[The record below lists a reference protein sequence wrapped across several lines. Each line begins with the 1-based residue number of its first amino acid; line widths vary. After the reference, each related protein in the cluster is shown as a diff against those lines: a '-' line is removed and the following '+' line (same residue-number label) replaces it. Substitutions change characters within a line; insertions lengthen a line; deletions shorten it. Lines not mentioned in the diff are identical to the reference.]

1 MKQVIIIVLSSLAN
15 LAIGQVILDPL
26 PDQTIGREGVF
37 SNIVL
42 DNYTANEVFWEVE
55 FVQPSTKDVN
65 PGWQVN
71 SSQFQFEMN
80 ITAAVY
86 SKGSLALGG
95 DHLLSVVDGQ
105 GTVRSVGS
113 GTEFQDHWIYFLT
126 VYSNTN
132 GEELYF
138 KFFDNAIEQILNG
151 KQSFEFKSNDILGQ
165 PDVPYEVIVSNIS
178 YILNDGLLS
187 FEIDDPNFIGTEK
200 LAVTARSLSDPADL
214 AMDTIDLTVKDDYT
228 PVLLSIPDQL
238 SNFNE
243 AFEGFDLDDFTTLKD
258 GDEVTYSFDG
268 QLELQVDID
277 LNHVVTITK
286 PQNWSGAETII
297 ITVTDQ
303 SVNAFSSSTT
313 VTFTGKPEDQ
323 APVIADI
330 ANQTTGVGGFFE
342 SINLSEFVTA
352 GNVEAI
358 KWQVDFITDSVV
370 SAPDWSVNANEFQFN
385 MSMTS
390 TVKSLGERLE
400 GANHK
405 LAAYSATEQK
415 MVGETEA
422 IEVEGGWFFFLTIN
436 SNTDKDSIY
445 FLSLIHI

>member
-178 YILNDGLLS
+178 YIFND
-187 FEIDDPNFIGTEK
+187 T
-200 LAVTARSLSDPADL
+200 
-214 AMDTIDLTVKDDYT
+214 
-228 PVLLSIPDQL
+228 
-238 SNFNE
+238 FNNQ
-243 AFEGFDLDDFTTLKD
+243 AF
-258 GDEVTYSFDG
+258 
-268 QLELQVDID
+268 LQGSQQRFA
-277 LNHVVTITK
+277 LF
-286 PQNWSGAETII
+286 A
-297 ITVTDQ
+297 
-303 SVNAFSSSTT
+303 VNAF
-313 VTFTGKPEDQ
+313 
-323 APVIADI
+323 
-330 ANQTTGVGGFFE
+330 
-342 SINLSEFVTA
+342 
-352 GNVEAI
+352 
-358 KWQVDFITDSVV
+358 
-370 SAPDWSVNANEFQFN
+370 
-385 MSMTS
+385 
-390 TVKSLGERLE
+390 
-400 GANHK
+400 HH
-405 LAAYSATEQK
+405 SAT
-415 MVGETEA
+415 
-422 IEVEGGWFFFLTIN
+422 
-436 SNTDKDSIY
+436 
-445 FLSLIHI
+445 